1 MPRVTTHFMPSS
13 PRGITEKRHGNVYTP
28 ESTKKSKPPTLLQV
42 LQGTGHRLHMG
53 PWPVLIT
60 SKVKNG
66 KRLPIWMMRSP
77 QIEMTLDTL
86 PAPATLHLHTTW
98 LSSLLTNNAGH
109 APASGPLSLLL
120 TLSRTLSPQ
129 ISSVACFSSFRPG
142 SRFLVRPSNWLSKI
156 YSASAPWSPFPYFF
170 KVVE

>member
-1 MPRVTTHFMPSS
+1 MPRVTTHLTPSS

-28 ESTKKSKPPTLLQV
+28 ESTKKSKPLTRLQV
-42 LQGTGHRLHMG
+42 LQGTGHRLHTG

-60 SKVKNG
+60 SKVKDG
-66 KRLPIWMMRSP
+66 KRLPIWMMTSP

-98 LSSLLTNNAGH
+98 PSSLLTNMLGMLLPQDLCACCWPFQEH
-109 APASGPLSLLL
+109 SPLKHLLWQASLPVGLG
-120 TLSRTLSPQ
+120 
-129 ISSVACFSSFRPG
+129 AA
-142 SRFLVRPSNWLSKI
+142 FLVRPSNWLSKI